1 MPVEGVGTGQTTP
14 AADLARV
21 RAAAPTAGG
30 KPSFAALLQE
40 QLAEPRDEI
49 ASVRATIASFR
60 GGGLLAGAISTDG
73 LGVGGLVPRRP
84 VRLPQPI
91 APGTAD
97 PYGWRAMSRSMGD
110 QVVAPGFGAI
120 FERQIQ
126 QESGFDPDV
135 VVGNRRSTAGAE
147 GIAQLMPQYYPDVN
161 RIDPQAGLEAGART
175 MRHYLQTF
183 NGDVRKALASYNSG
197 LGNVQRLVQ
206 TYGAGWERGLPDE
219 TRQYL
224 AAILGDTAPN
234 VPVRGT
240 ANVFGG
246 SGPGGVLTPPLGQ
259 VTAARRVG
267 LGTEWDASV
276 GDLVRSPA
284 DGRVSGIT
292 GAPADQT
299 VRIDHG
305 NGWSST
311 LSGLDALQ
319 VDIGNAV
326 RRAEPLG
333 TLGGGTLGFGLD
345 LNGAA
350 LDPMRYL
357 LAG

>member
-1 MPVEGVGTGQTTP
+1 MPVDGVRTGQGSP

-21 RAAAPTAGG
+21 RAATPTGAG

-49 ASVRATIASFR
+49 AGVRATIASFR
-60 GGGLLAGAISTDG
+60 GGGLLAGALGQDG
-73 LGVGGLVPRRP
+73 LGASVAPRRT

-97 PYGWRAMSRSMGD
+97 PYGWRAMTRSMGD
-110 QVVAPGFGAI
+110 QVVGPGFGALY
-120 FERQIQ
+120 ERQIQ
-126 QESGFDPDV
+126 QESGYDPDV
-135 VVGNRRSTAGAE
+135 VVGNRRSSAGAE
-147 GIAQLMPQYYPDVN
+147 GIAQLMPQYYPDVH
-161 RIDPQAGLEAGART
+161 RTDPQAGLEAGART
-175 MRHYLQTF
+175 MRHYLQAF
-183 NGDVRKALASYNSG
+183 NGDARKALAAYNAG
-197 LGNVQRLVQ
+197 LGRVQQLVQ
-206 TYGAGWERGLPDE
+206 AHGANWERGLPDE

-224 AAILGDTAPN
+224 AAILGDTAPI

-246 SGPGGVLTPPLGQ
+246 YGPGGVLTPPLGQ
-259 VTAARRVG
+259 VSAARRAG
-267 LGTEWDASV
+267 LGTAWDAAG

-284 DGRVSGIT
+284 DGRVASVTGPSG
-292 GAPADQT
+292 DQT
-299 VRIDHG
+299 VRLDHG
-305 NGWSST
+305 NGWATT

-319 VDIGNAV
+319 VDVGNAV
-326 RRAEPLG
+326 RRADPLG
-333 TLGGGTLGFGLD
+333 TLGAGTLGFGLELD
-345 LNGAA
+345 GQA